1 MAFVGRMAVRMSNG
15 VSRTSNYMG
24 KKWPIVKK
32 YAVVELAPP
41 TPAEVGKAFGEFASL
56 IGKAKKGGWKD
67 LTVFQATLNT
77 VVMFEVILWF
87 FVGECIGKR
96 SYVGYPVK
104 VPNAVHKEISYT

>member
-41 TPAEVGKAFGEFASL
+41 TPAEVERHLGSL
-56 IGKAKKGGWKD
+56 QVTNKH
-67 LTVFQATLNT
+67 VYMFFYFQQATLNT